1 MRAVADST
9 ESSVGI
15 GYNAPYF
22 LYVYH
27 LSQTL
32 DAGVRSG
39 YRSVIFI

>member
-1 MRAVADST
+1 MRAVAVST

-15 GYNAPYF
+15 GYNAPFF

-32 DAGVRSG
+32 DSDVRSG
-39 YRSVIFI
+39 YGSVIFI